1 MNQPNN
7 ITPQQPAAP
16 TPEVLSTSPEASNST
31 PAASTPTPEEN
42 YDDIINLPR
51 PASYF
56 QPMPMLSRAAQFAPF
71 AALSGH
77 DEAIKATAR
86 RHNRDE
92 Q

>member
-1 MNQPNN
+1 MNQPSN

-16 TPEVLSTSPEASNST
+16 TPEVPSPSPETSNST
-31 PAASTPTPEEN
+31 PATLPPTPEEN

-77 DEAIKATAR
+77 DEAIKATAC

>member
-1 MNQPNN
+1 MNHPNH

-16 TPEVLSTSPEASNST
+16 TQEVPSPSPETSNST
-31 PAASTPTPEEN
+31 PATSTFTPEEN

-77 DEAIKATAR
+77 DEAIKTTAR
-86 RHNRDE
+86 RHNHD
-92 Q
+92 